1 MRHVNWSEKKVLQD
15 EKWSRIYETDDGTP
29 IRVSKFLTDQIEVS
43 ETTFKKDWVS
53 WSESERL
60 AFVRAFGRKPSFS
73 PEDERIL
80 DFLMEADSEQILESI
95 AISVTRHSQ
104 RERVRDF
111 LIERL
116 QRGSGPKAN
125 YAHALGL
132 LRDSQ
137 AITAL
142 KDLHDGL
149 AENIKENRADQTAI
163 LDFVSCCSAL
173 KKLEGSVSYDDEIR
187 TFLNHPSQAVQN
199 FAKVFLE
206 GGPPS
211 S

>member
-1 MRHVNWSEKKVLQD
+1 MRHVNWSEKKVLKE

-29 IRVSKFLTDQIEVS
+29 IRVSKFLTDQMEIS
-43 ETTFKKDWVS
+43 EAAFKEDWAS
-53 WSESERL
+53 CSESERL

-80 DFLMEADSEQILESI
+80 DFLMKADSEPILESI
-95 AISVTRHSQ
+95 AISLTRHSQ

-116 QRGSGPKAN
+116 RRGSGPKAN

-149 AENIKENRADQTAI
+149 AENIKENRADQGVI

-173 KKLEGSVSYDDEIR
+173 KKLEGSASYDEEIR
-187 TFLNHPSQAVQN
+187 AFLDHPNQAVRN